1 MAGKAPAELEQ
12 YIVMIDVD
20 VWVRGRHDART
31 EQIAGLGADAA
42 EWSDADVKTLLEGML
57 LALQR
62 SNDPNAEPTP
72 ITLRGFSWIVSPEKD
87 GVLVH
92 VEMQLGTV
100 SAGPFAIDE
109 HRLTDMISRV
119 IGGPKVS
126 TLVH

>member
-1 MAGKAPAELEQ
+1 
-12 YIVMIDVD
+12 MIDVD

-31 EQIAGLGADAA
+31 ERITGL
-42 EWSDADVKTLLEGML
+42 ESDAGEWTDSDVKALLEGML

-62 SNDPNAEPTP
+62 SNDPDGAPTP
-72 ITLRGFSWIVSPEKD
+72 ITFRGFSWIVSPEKD

-92 VEMQLGTV
+92 IEMQLGTV

-109 HRLTDMISRV
+109 NKLTDMISRV